1 LLAHNQRKQN
11 AGESSCQGDNLYI
24 KGGQERGRKQEKD
37 GSEKWNSRSK
47 SRGKKMFHCYKCK
60 HPCHMKK
67 ESPTWRKQIDEKQVD
82 SSKSVNVVQNEE
94 SDDSDRDMLSV
105 STTQF
110 SDVWILDSGCSYH
123 ITPNK

>member
-1 LLAHNQRKQN
+1 
-11 AGESSCQGDNLYI
+11 
-24 KGGQERGRKQEKD
+24 
-37 GSEKWNSRSK
+37 
-47 SRGKKMFHCYKCK
+47 
-60 HPCHMKK
+60 MKK

-110 SDVWILDSGCSYH
+110 SDV
-123 ITPNK
+123 